1 MEWMVLAEFFPSGGI
16 PGVGEEPVYGDDRAV
31 LRDALGLAFNEE
43 CLFHR
48 LTSLKGKASDWFL
61 VGDVVCRRIG
71 LDEERCDVLRQ
82 IQDRVFIS
90 SSSDASVFEDGLEE
104 LRREAIERHAWK
116 VHRSETWSSVIDSQ
130 GRALVVAY
138 KDAHRQWR
146 KVMEQ
151 LIPRRNTSRAAKT
164 PAYRVSAA
172 WCALKAL
179 HSWFFYEHQG
189 DVDRKALM
197 KSEYLVRDVY
207 DSRVKIGQYIG
218 AAKVVKMRKFR
229 SGIHLPFWR
238 RCSDMLESGER
249 VPLVVRHV
257 HEHPCTR
264 WVGISVDDAEWLL
277 GCSWWPEWKGKGPVR
292 FDKFARRG
300 ESGNRNWK

>member
-16 PGVGEEPVYGDDRAV
+16 PGVGEEPVYGDDIQI

-71 LDEERCDVLRQ
+71 LDEGRCDVLRQ
-82 IQDRVFIS
+82 IQDKVFIS
-90 SSSDASVFEDGLEE
+90 SSSDGSVFEDGLEE

-116 VHRSETWSSVIDSQ
+116 VHRSETWSAVIDAQ
-130 GRALVVAY
+130 GRALVVACNDAY
-138 KDAHRQWR
+138 KQWR

-151 LIPRRNTSRAAKT
+151 LTPRRNTSRAVKT

-179 HSWFFYEHQG
+179 HDWFFREHEGAVEQK
-189 DVDRKALM
+189 DLRM
-197 KSEYLVRDVY
+197 SEHLVWGVY
-207 DSRVKIGQYIG
+207 DSRVGIGRYVG
-218 AAKVVKMRKFR
+218 AARVVKMRKFR
-229 SGIHLPFWR
+229 GVAHRPFWR
-238 RCSDMLESGER
+238 RCSDMVESGES
-249 VPLVVRHV
+249 VPFVLKHV
-257 HEHPCTR
+257 YKHPCTR

-277 GCSWWPEWKGKGPVR
+277 SCSWWPEWKGRGPVR
-292 FDKFARRG
+292 FDKFK
-300 ESGNRNWK
+300 SGDNHVNWK